1 MKAGSR
7 NRVQAIA
14 CAALLLYASSSLRAA
29 EPDGIA
35 FFESKIRPL
44 LVERCIE
51 CHGEKKH
58 KGGLRLDSK
67 TAWEK
72 GSDTGAVITLGK
84 PETSLLVKAIRYMD
98 AELQMPPKKKLAA
111 DEIAAIEQWIKM
123 G

>member
-1 MKAGSR
+1 MAASGRRKIIQSGIAMKAASR
-7 NRVQAIA
+7 NRIHSIA
-14 CAALLLYASSSLRAA
+14 CAALLLCGSSSLRAA
-29 EPDGIA
+29 EPDGVA

-44 LVERCIE
+44 LAERCSE

-72 GSDTGAVITLGK
+72 GSDTGAVITPGK

-98 AELQMPPKKKLAA
+98 AE
-111 DEIAAIEQWIKM
+111 
-123 G
+123 